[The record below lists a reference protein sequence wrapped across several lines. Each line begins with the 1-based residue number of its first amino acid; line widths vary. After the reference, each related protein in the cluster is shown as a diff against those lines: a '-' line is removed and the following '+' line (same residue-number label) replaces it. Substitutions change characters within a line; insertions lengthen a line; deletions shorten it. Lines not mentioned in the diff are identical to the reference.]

1 VEHQVTMMVTTLSSG
16 SWTTTF
22 QKEYLPQK
30 RNVTQQD
37 AASKQKKSVYTN
49 VKTIMLLSPLMGILK
64 PTIQGKITK
73 VM

>member
-1 VEHQVTMMVTTLSSG
+1 MVATLSRG
-16 SWTTTF
+16 SCTTTF

-37 AASKQKKSVYTN
+37 DVLSAASKQKKSVYTD